1 VFLPPHPAVA
11 DLYLV
16 RQYEQHERTVTTRP
30 GTIALVLALLGVF
43 GLELATHSAGND
55 AALLKLGALPDSGEL
70 HGQYWRIATYSF
82 LHFNSVHLLVNA
94 LLLFWIAGILEK
106 RMGIA
111 LTGAIYLCSVLSSAF
126 VILLVH
132 SWYPKSG
139 ATVGA
144 SGGMFG
150 LVGATLALSY
160 RHAGFVGQASRL
172 RTWLWLVLL
181 IGLAISFLPEISMAG
196 HLGGL
201 IGGLL
206 LASVA
211 RVRQNASPS
220 AAANG

>member
-1 VFLPPHPAVA
+1 VCLPRHPAVA
-11 DLYLV
+11 YLCLV

-30 GTIALVLALLGVF
+30 GTITLVLALLGVF

-82 LHFNSVHLLVNA
+82 LHFNSVHLLFNA
-94 LLLFWIAGILEK
+94 LLLFWVAGILEK

-150 LVGATLALSY
+150 LVGATLVLSY
-160 RHAGFVGQASRL
+160 RHAGFVVQASRL

-201 IGGLL
+201 IGGPL

-211 RVRQNASPS
+211 RVRQNALPS
-220 AAANG
+220 TAANG

>member
-1 VFLPPHPAVA
+1 MAYLF
-11 DLYLV
+11 LV
-16 RQYEQHERTVTTRP
+16 RQYEQHDGTVTTRP
-30 GTIALVLALLGVF
+30 GTITLVLALLGVF

-94 LLLFWIAGILEK
+94 LVLFWIAGILEK

-132 SWYPKSG
+132 SWYPKPG

-150 LVGATLALSY
+150 LVGATLVLSY

-201 IGGLL
+201 IGGPLV
-206 LASVA
+206 ASVA

-220 AAANG
+220 AAAIG

>member
-1 VFLPPHPAVA
+1 MAYLF
-11 DLYLV
+11 LV
-16 RQYEQHERTVTTRP
+16 RQYEQHDGTVTTRP

-94 LLLFWIAGILEK
+94 LVLFWIAGILEK

-111 LTGAIYLCSVLSSAF
+111 LTGAIYLCSVLSSAV

-132 SWYPKSG
+132 SWYPKTG

-150 LVGATLALSY
+150 LVGATLGLSY

-201 IGGLL
+201 IGGPLV
-206 LASVA
+206 ASVA
-211 RVRQNASPS
+211 KVRQNASPS